1 MLSFGWVPATA
12 RKVGSYLTRRPQ
24 VPAPTAA
31 LERLQARKSQI
42 GQQLDGRR
50 AAARFEPEPAA
61 DGELA
66 GRELPGDA
74 IAVAMRYL
82 APPPG
87 QYDSAMPVTHESGIT
102 LGYRRHYST
111 AKGKWF
117 ANFEALYGF
126 AAGLTLGL
134 SPILV
139 P

>member
-1 MLSFGWVPATA
+1 
-12 RKVGSYLTRRPQ
+12 

-74 IAVAMRYL
+74 IAVASEPRVREVSRATGLTPQADAEDYTTRL
-82 APPPG
+82 LKAK
-87 QYDSAMPVTHESGIT
+87 QRA
-102 LGYRRHYST
+102 
-111 AKGKWF
+111 AKGRKGPG
-117 ANFEALYGF
+117 EG
-126 AAGLTLGL
+126 
-134 SPILV
+134 V
-139 P
+139 